1 MSSLEREFEIAGR
14 SVGSESRCFVIAEAG
29 VNHNG
34 DLARALELVDVAAA
48 ANADAVKFQT
58 FDADRLATHDA
69 PKAQYQ
75 VDTTG
80 ASQSQREMLR
90 GLQLSIEDHRA
101 LIARCAQRDII
112 FLSTPFDEESA
123 DLLASLDV
131 PAFKTPSGELTNLPY
146 LAHVARLGKPVIAS
160 TGMASLAEV
169 EAAVAAI
176 VAGGCRELALLHC
189 VSNYPAAA
197 EDVNLRAIETLA
209 QTFGVP
215 AGYSDHTDGIAIALA
230 AAARGAAIVEKH
242 FTLDRSLPGPDHRA
256 SLEPAELERMVRE
269 IRAIESALGDG
280 RKEPAA
286 SERDTAAVARKSLV
300 TVCDIAPGE
309 RLTEAKVAAKRPGTG
324 LAPALR
330 DRVIGRSARVA
341 IAAGTLLEW
350 EMLN

>member
-1 MSSLEREFEIAGR
+1 
-14 SVGSESRCFVIAEAG
+14 
-29 VNHNG
+29 
-34 DLARALELVDVAAA
+34 
-48 ANADAVKFQT
+48 
-58 FDADRLATHDA
+58 
-69 PKAQYQ
+69 
-75 VDTTG
+75 
-80 ASQSQREMLR
+80 
-90 GLQLSIEDHRA
+90 
-101 LIARCAQRDII
+101 
-112 FLSTPFDEESA
+112 
-123 DLLASLDV
+123 
-131 PAFKTPSGELTNLPY
+131 
-146 LAHVARLGKPVIAS
+146 
-160 TGMASLAEV
+160 
-169 EAAVAAI
+169 
-176 VAGGCRELALLHC
+176 
-189 VSNYPAAA
+189 
-197 EDVNLRAIETLA
+197 VNLRAIETLA

>member
-1 MSSLEREFEIAGR
+1 VSRLERRFEIAGR
-14 SVGSESRCFVIAEAG
+14 SVGSGAPCFIIAEAG

-34 DLARALELVDVAAA
+34 DLARALELVDGAAA
-48 ANADAVKFQT
+48 ARADAVKFQT

-75 VDTTG
+75 LETTG
-80 ASQSQREMLR
+80 GAESQRDMLR
-90 GLQLSIEDHRA
+90 RLQLSPDDHRA
-101 LIARCAQRDII
+101 LIARCAQGGIV

-123 DLLASLDV
+123 DLLASLGV
-131 PAFKTPSGELTNLPY
+131 PAYKTPSGELTNLPY

-160 TGMASLAEV
+160 TGMATLAEV
-169 EAAVAAI
+169 ESAVETLASN
-176 VAGGCRELALLHC
+176 GCRELALLQC
-189 VSNYPAAA
+189 VSNYPAAPA
-197 EDVNLRAIETLA
+197 DVNLRAMETLER
-209 QTFGVP
+209 TFGVP
-215 AGYSDHTDGIAIALA
+215 VGYSDHTDGLTIALA
-230 AAARGAAIVEKH
+230 AAARGAAVIEKH

-256 SLEPAELERMVRE
+256 SLEPGELETLVRG
-269 IRAIESALGDG
+269 IRTIESALGDG

-300 TVCDIAPGE
+300 TACDIAPGE
-309 RLTEAKVAAKRPGTG
+309 RLTEAHVVAKRPGTG

-350 EMLN
+350 EMLT